1 MTDLANALAE
11 IRAWHRKRVFM
22 MEQRKR
28 SDLALGAYLRVELG
42 WSKDLPKSERD
53 AIASEASEMMAA
65 GERQV
70 RKEMKIAAGKKPR
83 AVKEKTIDFHDQIE
97 VIKGAIQGR
106 IHFSMIEEGA
116 AEKMDELG
124 RSLPIWS
131 WFSDS
136 VFKSSAVSLA
146 VILAETGDLSC
157 YAGPA
162 KLWKRMGLAVMN
174 GTRQGGLRKTAGA
187 QEWIEHGYSARRR
200 AIMFVIGDVL
210 VKQKGPYRDLYLQ
223 RKEIERAKA
232 QSAGLTIAPAAKI
245 PEKRKH
251 EFMSDGHIHRRAQRY
266 MEKRLLRDLWQAWR
280 QTHGRLQPKVPVSA
294 AATSS
299 AQAER
304 PTTLILPPCAAMSG
318 ESIPAQAGM
327 KFALW
332 GALAARADEGTLP

>member
-1 MTDLANALAE
+1 MSEIAADLLG

-53 AIASEASEMMAA
+53 AIAAEASEMMAA
-65 GERQV
+65 GERMV
-70 RKEMKIAAGKKPR
+70 RKEMKVAAGKKQR
-83 AVKEKTIDFHDQIE
+83 AVKEKPIDFHDQLE
-97 VIKGAIQGR
+97 VIKGTIQGR
-106 IHFSMIEEGA
+106 IHFSTLEETA
-116 AEKMDELG
+116 AEHMDALG
-124 RSLPIWS
+124 RSLPIWP
-131 WFSDS
+131 WFSES

-146 VILAETGDLSC
+146 VILAETGDLSG

-174 GTRQGGLRKTAGA
+174 GTRQGGLRKTAA
-187 QEWIEHGYSARRR
+187 AEEWIEHGYSARRR

-232 QSAGLTIAPAAKI
+232 QAAGLIVAPSAKI

-266 MEKRLLRDLWQAWR
+266 MEKRLLRDLWKAWER
-280 QTHGRLQPKVPVSA
+280 AHPSVSPRPGLLA
-294 AATSS
+294 STSS

-304 PTTLILPPCAAMSG
+304 PATQVMPPFQRLLGEFSG
-318 ESIPAQAGM
+318 DAPC
-327 KFALW
+327 L
-332 GALAARADEGTLP
+332 